1 MSEPPRRGP
10 VSTEERLR
18 NLGKGVA
25 GSPQQGTTRYDRRP
39 VARATLG
46 VLRAAGL
53 FALVIHGDDP
63 DVPRPGVLF
72 VYWVGAATPSNG
84 AEYDWWYTADV

>member
-25 GSPQQGTTRYDRRP
+25 GSPQQGRTRYDRRP
-39 VARATLG
+39 AERPTQFIGGNV
-46 VLRAAGL
+46 V
-53 FALVIHGDDP
+53 VIIHGDDGT
-63 DVPRPGVLF
+63 VPRPSATIVM
-72 VYWVGAATPSNG
+72 WVGAATPDN
-84 AEYDWWYTADV
+84 AVDFDFFYPATI